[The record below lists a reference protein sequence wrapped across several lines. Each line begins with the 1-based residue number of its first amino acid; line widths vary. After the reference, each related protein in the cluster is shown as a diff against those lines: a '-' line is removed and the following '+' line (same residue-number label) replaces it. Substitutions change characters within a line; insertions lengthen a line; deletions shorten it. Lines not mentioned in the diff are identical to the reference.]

1 MYCSL
6 FNKGLSLSLSTCI
19 IKVVFTIK
27 IVLQE
32 TPPSASNDDTSSN
45 FLARYQQT
53 NNNSSCETP
62 HALSMD
68 HLLRLSHLGAVI
80 VQNQVLFVSVFDVDS
95 LDWLTQEVRLDSH
108 SQYFPFNTFSTTR
121 SLKLRTQW
129 VVGAFMF
136 ILWISFESII
146 QCMQALCDH
155 SS

>member
-1 MYCSL
+1 MGAHYVQPTNWASEGVDYYNL
-6 FNKGLSLSLSTCI
+6 IKLKIVRNVLLSFQQGTLSLSLSTCI

-80 VQNQVLFVSVFDVDS
+80 VQN
-95 LDWLTQEVRLDSH
+95 
-108 SQYFPFNTFSTTR
+108 
-121 SLKLRTQW
+121 
-129 VVGAFMF
+129 
-136 ILWISFESII
+136 
-146 QCMQALCDH
+146 
-155 SS
+155 